1 MDHPHLKVLVV
12 DDADLVVQRVFKIL
26 EESHCVEQMFK
37 ANNYYQAQNLIESAS
52 PDVMLLDIHLPGK
65 NGLDLL
71 EYVKKQHPEIKVIM
85 LTNMVSNSYKVMCNE
100 LGADHFVDKS
110 TDFEKIPGLIES
122 YLPVPKYLT

>member
-1 MDHPHLKVLVV
+1 MDNPSLKVLVV

-26 EESHCVEQMFK
+26 EESHCVQQMYK
-37 ANNYYQAQNLIESAS
+37 ANNYNQAQDIIKSAL

-71 EYVKKQHPEIKVIM
+71 GYVKKQHPEIKVIM
-85 LTNMVSNSYKVMCNE
+85 LTNMVSNSYKVLCNE

-110 TDFEKIPGLIES
+110 TDFEKIPGLIEA
-122 YLPVPKYLT
+122 YLPVAKYLT